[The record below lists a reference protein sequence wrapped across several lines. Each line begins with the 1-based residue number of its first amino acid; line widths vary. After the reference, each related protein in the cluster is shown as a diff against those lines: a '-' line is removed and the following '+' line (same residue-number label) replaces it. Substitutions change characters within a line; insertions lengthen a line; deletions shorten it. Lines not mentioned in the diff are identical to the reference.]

1 MDVLCREISASLA
14 VVFLLYCEQW
24 YDLCVCVYGQEGGP
38 VGPCCVMPGSSA
50 LCGTFG
56 SEMYKMI
63 FFLFCSVLV
72 FICMGS
78 RDLHYVKMQ
87 SNLICFFGHA

>member
-1 MDVLCREISASLA
+1 MI
-14 VVFLLYCEQW
+14 
-24 YDLCVCVYGQEGGP
+24 CVCVYGQEGGP
-38 VGPCCVMPGSSA
+38 VGPCCVMPGSSP

-63 FFLFCSVLV
+63 FFLFCRVLV
-72 FICMGS
+72 FHGEY
-78 RDLHYVKMQ
+78 RPPVKMQ